1 MDRNC
6 SRRIAPIPI
15 PFFFTEKLNEMGVEV
30 IFKVISGDDQ
40 KLLATAARQALARA
54 QILIFMG
61 GLGPTEDDL
70 TREAVAEA
78 LELKLDRDPEIVAKI
93 EARFAKRGWKMSA
106 NNAKQADVLTGAI
119 VLPNPNGT
127 APGQWLSGMY
137 DGHEKIIMLLPGP
150 PFELKAMFDE
160 QCVPRLRAKLPP
172 AFIAAR
178 TLKIANMG
186 ESAVDARVAPIYKTY
201 PDVQTTI
208 LAGAGE
214 VLLHFRSRAKTLE
227 GSGGPRRR
235 RRWKSRRRARRF
247 CLFAKQRISGTNRR
261 TLSPDAWCNVGG
273 CGILHWRT
281 AV

>member
-1 MDRNC
+1 M
-6 SRRIAPIPI
+6 
-15 PFFFTEKLNEMGVEV
+15 
-30 IFKVISGDDQ
+30 Q
-40 KLLATAARQALARA
+40 
-54 QILIFMG
+54 
-61 GLGPTEDDL
+61 
-70 TREAVAEA
+70 
-78 LELKLDRDPEIVAKI
+78 
-93 EARFAKRGWKMSA
+93 
-106 NNAKQADVLTGAI
+106 KQADVLTGAI

-201 PDVQTTI
+201 SDVQTTI

-227 GSGGPRRR
+227 EAEARVEDVAGRVEDELGDFVF
-235 RRWKSRRRARRF
+235 SRNNES
-247 CLFAKQRISGTNRR
+247 LEPNRR
-261 TLSPDAWCNVGG
+261 TLSPDAWCKRWRLRNPALEDCCLKGSLPLAAVPATSWVGLL
-273 CGILHWRT
+273 CIRT
-281 AV
+281 I